1 MLHVHPVSDLIAHD
15 LPVMQVLP
23 DGLLAF
29 LDERLD
35 AVLFNLRLAVQ
46 PQRLFDFQLNGQAVG
61 IPACFAQDAVPLHRP
76 VARNQVFDDARFDM
90 ADMRAAVGGRRAV
103 EERQPLCTVAE
114 MERTA
119 DNVLVFPQLG
129 DFFLARR
136 EVQILGNLVVHTMHL
151 ILVVSAAAQT
161 KKSAPA

>member
-1 MLHVHPVSDLIAHD
+1 
-15 LPVMQVLP
+15 
-23 DGLLAF
+23 
-29 LDERLD
+29 
-35 AVLFNLRLAVQ
+35 
-46 PQRLFDFQLNGQAVG
+46 
-61 IPACFAQDAVPLHRP
+61 
-76 VARNQVFDDARFDM
+76 
-90 ADMRAAVGGRRAV
+90 MRAAIGGRRAV
-103 EERQPLCTVAE
+103 EERQPLCAVAE

-119 DNVLVFPQLG
+119 DDVLVFPQLG

>member
-1 MLHVHPVSDLIAHD
+1 MLHVHPVADLIAHD

-46 PQRLFDFQLNGQAVG
+46 TQRLFDFQLNGQTVG
-61 IPACFAQDAVPLHRP
+61 IPACLAQDAVPLHRL
-76 VARNQVFDDARFDM
+76 VAGDYILHGTGQYM
-90 ADMRAAVGGRRAV
+90 AYVGLAVGGRRAV
-103 EERQPLCTVAE
+103 EERQPLCAVAE

-119 DNVLVFPQLG
+119 DDVLVFPQLG
-129 DFFLARR
+129 DFLLARR